1 MRLRNLTH
9 SLRIL
14 LSRPLF
20 QPETMPIR
28 LRPLLLAVSFALLVA
43 VGSYVALDRWQRATI
58 FSIEL
63 GDSRWWREPPPGT
76 EVFDIRLAGN
86 DKIRAWYLAN
96 PDPDAPAVLYLH
108 GSRWNLN
115 GSVFRIERWQE
126 MGFSVL
132 AIDYRGFGESSP
144 LLPSQ
149 ASASEDAVAALHE
162 LERRQPDPARRYV
175 YGHSLGGAVAIA
187 LAATAQQSEFAG
199 LILEST
205 FTSIEDM
212 IPTTGYSGIPGLG
225 LLITQPF
232 DSLDSIKQ
240 LRNPILFLHG
250 THDRIVPHTMSD
262 LLFKAAQS
270 RSGTVQQLVKI
281 QGASHSGASR
291 SGMPYEKAVKD
302 FIIQAQTNAGPSAI
316 YQARH

>member
-1 MRLRNLTH
+1 
-9 SLRIL
+9 
-14 LSRPLF
+14 
-20 QPETMPIR
+20 MPIR
-28 LRPLLLAVSFALLVA
+28 LRPLLLAVFCALLLVA
-43 VGSYVALDRWQRATI
+43 AGGYVALDRWQRATI
-58 FSIEL
+58 FSVEL
-63 GDSRWWREPPPGT
+63 GDSRWWREPPSGT

-86 DKIRAWYLAN
+86 DKVRAWYLAN
-96 PDPDAPAVLYLH
+96 PNPDAPAVLYLH

-115 GSVFRIERWQE
+115 GSVFRIERWLE

-149 ASASEDAVAALHE
+149 ASATEDAVAALQE

-187 LAATAQQSEFAG
+187 LAATVQQPEFAG

-205 FTSIEDM
+205 FTSIQDM
-212 IPTTGYSGIPGLG
+212 IPTTGYSAIPGLD

-232 DSLDSIKQ
+232 DSLSSIKQ
-240 LRNPILFLHG
+240 VRNPILFLHG
-250 THDRIVPHTMSD
+250 TNDAVVPHTMSD
-262 LLFKAAQS
+262 LLFEAARS
-270 RSGTVQQLVKI
+270 RSGTAQQLVKI
-281 QGASHSGASR
+281 EGASHSGASR
-291 SGMPYEKAVKD
+291 SGIPYEKAIKD
-302 FIIQAQTNAGPSAI
+302 FVSRVQRDADPSAI